1 MASVGDSRYN
11 ADAPPRLV
19 GYAMEVKAKI
29 DANYNKNFDGQ
40 KIREKEL
47 PVLPPNVSRQTFNT
61 AISELR
67 QKIGAENVEL
77 NDNVSVLLAQ
87 VDLVAS
93 GRWVVSQA
101 PQNARHFPN
110 DRTRRL
116 PLLGYGESKRYR

>member
-19 GYAMEVKAKI
+19 DYAKEVKAKI

-47 PVLPPNVSRQTFNT
+47 PVLPSNVSRLSFNT
-61 AISELR
+61 AIAELR

-77 NDNVSVLLAQ
+77 NDKVYIPLSE
-87 VDLVAS
+87 VDLVAF
-93 GRWVVSQA
+93 GRWMVSQT
-101 PQNARHFPN
+101 PQN
-110 DRTRRL
+110 T
-116 PLLGYGESKRYR
+116 

>member
-1 MASVGDSRYN
+1 MKRALRTGISKSLRRLIFSMASVGDSRYN

-19 GYAMEVKAKI
+19 DYAKEVKAKI

-61 AISELR
+61 AIAELR

-77 NDNVSVLLAQ
+77 NDKVFVLLVQ

-93 GRWVVSQA
+93 GRWVVSQT
-101 PQNARHFPN
+101 PQNA
-110 DRTRRL
+110 
-116 PLLGYGESKRYR
+116 

>member
-19 GYAMEVKAKI
+19 DYAKEVKTKI
-29 DANYNKNFDGQ
+29 DANYNKSFDGQ

-61 AISELR
+61 AIAELR

-77 NDNVSVLLAQ
+77 NDKVFVLLVQ

-93 GRWVVSQA
+93 GRWVVSQT

-110 DRTRRL
+110 D
-116 PLLGYGESKRYR
+116 